1 MDNSKHEIAKEA
13 MKALAEIEDTMKL
26 ENIIKDNKIEWKQE
40 DKTYRVRK
48 PSFSEQQEI
57 TNARRHKYLE
67 LVKDE
72 TYLFRKQWIT
82 NYKAK
87 GININEMENKVR
99 GLEGEIKDILLRL
112 AKSQEPKDITQ
123 LKQEVLKL
131 RDEQFTISMEVTDL
145 LAYSI
150 EDQLLV
156 HVNSFTT
163 YTVLEKQEKDN
174 WIKAYNSY
182 DEFMKS
188 QDKVIEQ
195 AFYYINMLIYS
206 VGINT
211 EEKK

>member
-1 MDNSKHEIAKEA
+1 MDKEKKELSKEA
-13 MKALAEIEDTMKL
+13 LIAFAEIEDTMKL
-26 ENIIKDNKIEWKQE
+26 ENIIKDNKIEWKVGE
-40 DKTYRVRK
+40 ETYRLHK
-48 PSFSEQQEI
+48 PSFSEQQELA
-57 TNARRHKYLE
+57 TARRQKYMQ

-72 TYLFRKQWIT
+72 TYLFRKQWIA

-87 GININEMENKVR
+87 GININDMENKVR
-99 GLEGEIKDILLRL
+99 NLEGEVKNVLLRL
-112 AKSQEPKDITQ
+112 AKSQEPKDIAT

-150 EDQLLV
+150 EDQLLIYI
-156 HVNSFTT
+156 NSFTT
-163 YTVLEKQEKDN
+163 YLVLEKQDKDN
-174 WIKAYNSY
+174 WIRAYKSY

-206 VGINT
+206 TGLPD
-211 EEKK
+211 EKK